1 MQELADAL
9 DLARDV
15 VARVDP
21 GQWDLPTPCP
31 DWSVRQLVNHL
42 VSGQLM
48 FARIFAGEALE
59 SVAGMRAQD
68 QLGDDPVGAYDSSA
82 QALLEAVARPGALAQ
97 TVRVPMGT
105 VPGMVAVHLRIV
117 EALVHGWDLAR
128 ATGQPFEV
136 PAALAAG
143 EIAFS
148 KQGLAMLSPDRRPFG
163 DPQPVPDQ
171 APAID
176 HLAALLGR
184 SVT

>member
-1 MQELADAL
+1 
-9 DLARDV
+9 
-15 VARVDP
+15 
-21 GQWDLPTPCP
+21 
-31 DWSVRQLVNHL
+31 
-42 VSGQLM
+42 
-48 FARIFAGEALE
+48 
-59 SVAGMRAQD
+59 
-68 QLGDDPVGAYDSSA
+68 
-82 QALLEAVARPGALAQ
+82 
-97 TVRVPMGT
+97 MGV

-136 PAALAAG
+136 PADLVAG

-163 DPQPVPDQ
+163 DPQPVPDG

-184 SVT
+184 SVA